1 MGELHLEVY
10 LERIR
15 REYKVRV
22 ESGAPQ
28 VAYREAPTQPA
39 DFNHRHKKQ
48 TGGAGQF
55 AHIVGR
61 LEVFNGTDE
70 EPFEFE
76 DNVVGGRIPRQYI
89 PSVEKGFRG
98 CLEKG
103 PVARYPVIGVRVEL
117 NDGSYHEVDSSDKA
131 FQTAAAA
138 CFRENFRRMKPVLL
152 EPIMNI
158 EIECPGNYQ
167 GPITGD
173 LNSRRGMVLSSD
185 MSGEIVTIRAQVPLS
200 ETFGYATDLR
210 SLSQGQATF
219 TMELDCYRRVPA
231 KLQEEIVSERR
242 DAKQSGAGAHYSTSV

>member
-1 MGELHLEVY
+1 
-10 LERIR
+10 
-15 REYKVRV
+15 
-22 ESGAPQ
+22 
-28 VAYREAPTQPA
+28 
-39 DFNHRHKKQ
+39 
-48 TGGAGQF
+48 
-55 AHIVGR
+55 
-61 LEVFNGTDE
+61 
-70 EPFEFE
+70 
-76 DNVVGGRIPRQYI
+76 
-89 PSVEKGFRG
+89 
-98 CLEKG
+98 
-103 PVARYPVIGVRVEL
+103 
-117 NDGSYHEVDSSDKA
+117 
-131 FQTAAAA
+131 
-138 CFRENFRRMKPVLL
+138 MKPVLL

-242 DAKQSGAGAHYSTSV
+242 DSKQSGAGAHYSTSV